1 MKSKLILFLFMSA
14 WGYAA
19 PKTLHPEAFLKIVQT
34 YHPQARQAQIGVL
47 KSNAEL
53 LSARG
58 GFDPILR
65 HYSSQKTLDGKNY
78 YEYHAPELNIPT
90 WYGIELSA
98 GSENLNGG
106 RLDPSQTAGQ
116 TAYMGI
122 SIPLAKN
129 LVIDKRRAALQQ
141 AKIGTQ
147 MAAQEQRLALNDLM
161 NQAME
166 AYWNWAKSHRV
177 LAIVETNVGIA
188 KKRVEFVKRSVELGE
203 RPAVDT
209 LEAFTQQQYFEN
221 MYQAKWVSYENARLE
236 LSVYLWKEGNV
247 PMDLPSDVTPD
258 GSLTDKTLYANFDL
272 NLPSLLTKAQENHP
286 ALNAYTNKLEML
298 QIEKQLKF
306 QSLLPKLD
314 IQYNQLSKNGF
325 ALHGTGLLDNNF
337 QYGIKFEMPLRL
349 SQGRGDFQ
357 KAKLKLEE
365 ETLNRSQKD
374 QQIQVKVRSYFNQ
387 FISLQKQVLTQEQAV
402 ANYQALVKA
411 EEMRF
416 QQGESSLFLI
426 NSRETKTMEAAEKL
440 LDLQAYLFQS
450 IYALQASAGVLM

>member
-1 MKSKLILFLFMSA
+1 MRSKLLLLLLWSA
-14 WGYAA
+14 FVYAE
-19 PKTLHPEAFLKIVQT
+19 PKKLHPEAFLKIVQT
-34 YHPQARQAQIGVL
+34 YHPLARQAQIGVL
-47 KSNAEL
+47 KSSAEL

-65 HYSSQKTLDGKNY
+65 HYSSKKTFDGKNY

-98 GSENLNGG
+98 GSQSLNGG
-106 RLDPSQTAGQ
+106 RLDPSQTVGQ

-122 SIPLAKN
+122 SVPLAKN

-141 AKIGTQ
+141 AKIGIQ
-147 MAAQEQRLALNDLM
+147 MAGQEQRLALNDLI
-161 NQAME
+161 NQAMD
-166 AYWNWAKSHRV
+166 AYWNWAKGYQV
-177 LAIVETNVGIA
+177 LSIVDANLKVA
-188 KKRVEFVKRSVELGE
+188 QKRVELVKRSVELGE
-203 RPAVDT
+203 RPSVDT
-209 LEAFTQQQYFEN
+209 LEAFTQQQFFEN
-221 MYQAKWVSYENARLE
+221 LYQAKWVAYENSRLD

-272 NLPSLLTKAQENHP
+272 DLASLLTKAQENHP

-298 QIEKQLKF
+298 TIERKLKF

-314 IQYNQLSKNGF
+314 LQYNQLSKNGF
-325 ALHGTGLLDNNF
+325 ELHGTGLLDNNF

-365 ETLNRSQKD
+365 ETLNRSQKS
-374 QQIQVKVRSYFNQ
+374 QQIQVKVSSYFNQ
-387 FISLQKQVLTQEQAV
+387 FISLQKQVKTQELAV

-411 EEMRF
+411 EETRF

-426 NSRETKTMEAAEKL
+426 NSRETKAMEAAEKL
-440 LDLQAYLFQS
+440 VDLQAYLFQS

>member
-1 MKSKLILFLFMSA
+1 MRSKLILFLLISFLANSQS
-14 WGYAA
+14 
-19 PKTLHPEAFLKIVQT
+19 KTLHPEAFLKIVQT

-58 GFDPILR
+58 GFDPILS
-65 HYSSQKTLDGKNY
+65 HYSSKKTLDGKNY

-98 GSENLNGG
+98 GSQRLNGG
-106 RLDPSQTAGQ
+106 RLDPSQTSGQ

-122 SIPLAKN
+122 SVPLAKN

-141 AKIGTQ
+141 AKIGIQ
-147 MAAQEQRLALNDLM
+147 MAGQEQRLVLNELINEAM
-161 NQAME
+161 N

-177 LAIVETNVGIA
+177 LQIVENNLGVA
-188 KKRVEFVKRSVELGE
+188 KRRVELVKRSVELGE

-209 LEAFTQQQYFEN
+209 LEAFTQQQFFEN
-221 MYQAKWVSYENARLE
+221 LYQAKWVAYENSRLE

-258 GSLTDKTLYANFDL
+258 GSLTDKTLFANFDL

-286 ALNAYTNKLEML
+286 SLNAYTNKLEIL
-298 QIEKQLKF
+298 TIERRLKF

-314 IQYNQLSKNGF
+314 LQYNQLSRNGF
-325 ALHGTGLLDNNF
+325 ELHSTGLLDNNF

-365 ETLNRSQKD
+365 ETLNRSQKS
-374 QQIQVKVRSYFNQ
+374 QQIQVKVSSYYNQ
-387 FISLQKQVLTQEQAV
+387 FISLQKQVQTQEQAV

-411 EEMRF
+411 EETRF

-426 NSRETKTMEAAEKL
+426 NSRETKAMEAAEKL
-440 LDLQAYLFQS
+440 VDLQAYLFQS
-450 IYALQASAGVLM
+450 IYTLQASAGVLM